1 MRRHGHDRSGTVGD
15 EHVVGGPDGDLGAV
29 DGVDGVGAGE
39 HAGLLLVGEV
49 GALEVGLVADR
60 GDIAFESLLLGGGG
74 ELADERMLGGD
85 DHVGRAVEGVRTGG
99 EDGQRVGVA
108 LELEGDFGALGL
120 ADPVLLE
127 ALGGIGPVD
136 VIEAFDELV
145 GVGGDAQDP
154 LADRAAF
161 DRMVAAV
168 GARAFRGVQDFLV
181 GEDGAE
187 GRAEP
192 DGLLGNVG
200 EAVAEELEEDPLRP
214 AEIIL
219 IGRGELAVPID
230 GEAEHLQ
237 LASEIVDVALG
248 LDGGV
253 FAGRDRVL
261 LGRQA
266 EGVPAHRVEDVEAV
280 GLLVAGEDVR
290 SGVAFR
296 VADVQAGAGGV
307 GEHVQDVV
315 LRLAAGDR
323 LSAEGGAGFP
333 GGLPLLFEGGEIVAA
348 GFCFRSVH
356 ECVQIGGSGR
366 RWQGFGATGD
376 PIPLA

>member
-1 MRRHGHDRSGTVGD
+1 MRRHGHDRAGAVGD
-15 EHVVGGPDGDLGAV
+15 EHIVGGPDGDLGTV

-39 HAGLLLVGEV
+39 HAGLLLVGKV
-49 GALEVGLVADR
+49 RTLEVGLVADR
-60 GDIAFESLLLGGGG
+60 GDIAFDGLLLGRGG
-74 ELADERMLGGD
+74 ELADERMLGRD
-85 DHVGRAVEGVRTGG
+85 DHVGRAVKGVRAGG
-99 EDGQRVGVA
+99 EDGQRVGMAVQ
-108 LELEGDFGALGL
+108 LEGDFGAFGL

-136 VIEAFDELV
+136 MVEAFDELV

-154 LADRAAF
+154 LADRATF
-161 DRMVAAV
+161 DRVVASV
-168 GARAFRGVQDFLV
+168 GARSFGGVEDFLV

-187 GRAEP
+187 GWAEP
-192 DGLLGNVG
+192 DGLFGDVG
-200 EAVAEELEEDPLRP
+200 EAVTEQLEEDPLRP
-214 AEIIL
+214 AEVVL
-219 IGRGELAVPID
+219 VRRGQFAVPVD

-237 LASEIVDVALG
+237 LAAEVIDVTLG

-253 FAGRDRVL
+253 LARGDRVL
-261 LGRQA
+261 LGGQA
-266 EGVPAHRVEDVEAV
+266 EGVPAHRVQDVEAV
-280 GLLVAGEDVR
+280 GLLIAGEDVR
-290 SGVAFR
+290 RGVALR

-323 LSAEGGAGFP
+323 LGAEGRVGFP
-333 GGLPLLFEGGEIVAA
+333 DGLPLLLEGGEIVAA

-366 RWQGFGATGD
+366 RWQGFGASAD

>member
-1 MRRHGHDRSGTVGD
+1 M
-15 EHVVGGPDGDLGAV
+15 AV
-29 DGVDGVGAGE
+29 
-39 HAGLLLVGEV
+39 
-49 GALEVGLVADR
+49 
-60 GDIAFESLLLGGGG
+60 
-74 ELADERMLGGD
+74 
-85 DHVGRAVEGVRTGG
+85 
-99 EDGQRVGVA
+99 
-108 LELEGDFGALGL
+108 ELEGDFGALGL

-136 VIEAFDELV
+136 VVEAFDELV

-168 GARAFRGVQDFLV
+168 GARSFRGVQDFLV

-187 GRAEP
+187 RRAEP
-192 DGLLGNVG
+192 DRLLGDVG

-214 AEIIL
+214 AEVVL
-219 IGRGELAVPID
+219 VGRREFAVPVD

-237 LASEIVDVALG
+237 LAAEVVDVALG

-253 FAGRDRVL
+253 LAGGDGVL
-261 LGRQA
+261 LGGQA
-266 EGVPAHRVEDVEAV
+266 ERIPAHRVEDVEAV
-280 GLLVAGEDVR
+280 GFLVTGEDVR

-296 VADVQAGAGGV
+296 VPDVQAGAGGV

-315 LRLAAGDR
+315 LRLAARNG
-323 LSAEGGAGFP
+323 LGAEGGLRFP
-333 GGLPLLFEGGEIVAA
+333 DGLPLLLEGGEIVAA

-356 ECVQIGGSGR
+356 EGLQIGGSGR
-366 RWQGFGATGD
+366 RWQGFGAGGD